1 MEDPVLLYDG
11 VCGFCNRLV
20 QFVLRHDDK
29 KIFRFAALQSSFGS
43 RVLTQHGVDTS
54 ATNTAYVLVSGEEGQ
69 VLLQRSAAILFVMG
83 RFGGIWS
90 ALAQIVRLLP
100 LRIRDW
106 GTTLSHVIDI
116 EFLDGMRVVPYR
128 VRRIASDSWICRL
141 EFRVLR
147 GCLCAGIN
155 RQEVEDERALTRKE

>member
-106 GTTLSHVIDI
+106 GYNVIARHRYRIFGRYESCPLPSAADR
-116 EFLDGMRVVPYR
+116 ERFLD
-128 VRRIASDSWICRL
+128 L
-141 EFRVLR
+141 
-147 GCLCAGIN
+147 
-155 RQEVEDERALTRKE
+155 